1 MSLMSLSYKT
11 GDARQPRIDGMKPST
26 PLQCPHHAAMHA
38 ASSEPAPRP
47 AGSWPPGPAP
57 GITGWGLLRAMSR
70 DLLGSLEGWRRAH
83 GDIVHLRIWPEH
95 QVVLTDPTLVREL
108 LVAQHEELVRW
119 ERGIQVMAQ
128 LHGHSVLTAEGQ
140 PWRTRRQA
148 LQPSFT
154 PKAVQSFVPDIAAAS
169 GKALARWRAD
179 GAAWPIEQAF
189 TSLGMDIILRTMF
202 SSEIDADARLAER
215 AVHEVSVAGNA
226 EMYWPAS
233 WPDWMPWKASK
244 RRAMKVL
251 RGLIER
257 HVSARLALARDLWPG
272 DLLTRLLTLHLDDPA
287 GWPLQAVRDECMT
300 AFVAGHETAAA
311 TLTWWSW
318 CMAANPAAQAAAR
331 AEVDAVLRGRTPA
344 AEDLPALAYLKRTL
358 QETLRLYPAAPVLLS
373 RRSRGAIALGGWR
386 FPARTMFTVPV
397 GLMQRDARWFPEPDA
412 FRPERFADDA
422 GKQVRGAY
430 LPFGA
435 GPRVCIGQHL
445 ALAEMT
451 VVAAMFLQRFRVA
464 APEGMAPP
472 EPGFHITLR
481 PRESLELL
489 LARRAP

>member
-1 MSLMSLSYKT
+1 MWSMSLSYKT
-11 GDARQPRIDGMKPST
+11 ADEKTPTIDGMKPST
-26 PLQCPHHAAMHA
+26 SFECPHRAAVHAAP
-38 ASSEPAPRP
+38 SEPAPQP

-57 GITGWGLLRAMSR
+57 GITGWGLLRKMSR
-70 DLLGSLEGWRRAH
+70 DPLGALGGWRRAH
-83 GDIVHLRIWPEH
+83 GDIVHLRIRPEH
-95 QVVLTDPTLVREL
+95 QVVLTDPALVREL
-108 LVAQHEELVRW
+108 LVAQHDKLVRW
-119 ERGIQVMAQ
+119 ERGVAVMAQ

-140 PWRTRRQA
+140 PWRAKRQA

-154 PKAVQSFVPDIAAAS
+154 PKAVQSFVPDIARAA
-169 GKALARWRAD
+169 GKAFAGWRAD
-179 GAAWPIEQAF
+179 GAPWPIEQAF

-202 SSEIDADARLAER
+202 SSEIDADARLSER
-215 AVHEVSVAGNA
+215 AVHAVSVAGNA

-233 WPDWMPWKASK
+233 WPDWMPWKANK
-244 RRAMKVL
+244 RRAMKIL
-251 RGLIER
+251 RGLIGR
-257 HVSARLALARDLWPG
+257 HVAARLALARDAWPA
-272 DLLTRLLTLHLDDPA
+272 DLLTRLLGLHLDDPGA
-287 GWPLQAVRDECMT
+287 WPLQAVRDECMT
-300 AFVAGHETAAA
+300 AFLAGHETAAA

-318 CMAANPAAQAAAR
+318 CMAANPAAQEAAR
-331 AEVDAVLRGRTPA
+331 QEVDAVLQGRDPGA
-344 AEDLPALAYLKRTL
+344 DDLSALAYLKRTL

-373 RRSRGAIALGGWR
+373 RRAAEPVMLGGWQ

-422 GKQVRGAY
+422 PEIVRGAY

-464 APEGMAPP
+464 APQGMAPP
-472 EPGFHITLR
+472 EPAFNITLR
-481 PRESLELL
+481 PRTALELAL
-489 LARRAP
+489 GVRAP

>member
-1 MSLMSLSYKT
+1 
-11 GDARQPRIDGMKPST
+11 MKPPAT
-26 PLQCPHHAAMHA
+26 FECPHHAAMTE
-38 ASSEPAPRP
+38 ASSEPAPHP
-47 AGSWPPGPAP
+47 PGSWPPGPAP
-57 GITGWGLLRAMSR
+57 GITGWGLLHAMSR
-70 DLLGSLEGWRRAH
+70 DLLGTLEGWRRAH
-83 GDIVHLRIWPEH
+83 GDVVHLRIRPEH

-108 LVAQHEELVRW
+108 LVAQHEGLVRW
-119 ERGIQVMAQ
+119 ERGIQVMSQ
-128 LHGHSVLTAEGQ
+128 LHGRSVLTAEG
-140 PWRTRRQA
+140 PSWRAKRQA

-154 PKAVQSFVPDIAAAS
+154 PKAVQSFVPVIAAAAD
-169 GKALARWRAD
+169 KALGGWRAD
-179 GAAWPIEQAF
+179 GEAWPIEGAL

-233 WPDWMPWKASK
+233 WPDWMPWKTSK

-251 RGLIER
+251 HSLIDR
-257 HVSARLALARDLWPG
+257 HVAGRLALAQRTWPG

-287 GWPLQAVRDECMT
+287 AWPLQAVRDECMT
-300 AFVAGHETAAA
+300 TFLAGHETAAA
-311 TLTWWSW
+311 TLTWWAW
-318 CMAANPAAQAAAR
+318 CMAANPAAQVAAR
-331 AEVDAVLRGRTPA
+331 AEVDAVLGGRSPA

-373 RRSRGAIALGGWR
+373 RRSQGAVALGGWQ

-422 GKQVRGAY
+422 PEIVRGAY

-451 VVAAMFLQRFRVA
+451 VVAAMFLQRFQVA

-472 EPGFHITLR
+472 EPAFNITLR
-481 PRESLELL
+481 PREALWLVL
-489 LARRAP
+489 GRRAP